1 MDRKEFLRRVLIIDL
16 LAIATLLSIYLVVV
30 LRGFLLDLL
39 ISTIFAIVLHPIV
52 SFMVRHKI
60 RRSIAVVVVVIVG
73 LATLTELVY
82 VFTKPLYSAA
92 FTFAHQLPSLV
103 AQAQSGKGQLGSLI
117 TRFHIESFVST
128 NVSKITSAAGNVTGT
143 LLSAT
148 RTFLTGLTGVITI
161 ALLSVFI
168 LLEGPRVVH
177 STLGLLPK
185 QNKELLYRILERSE
199 KAVAGYVFGN
209 LATSVIAGIVVGATL
224 AILGVPFAL
233 LLSLWVAIVDLLP
246 LVGGLLAG
254 IPTVFIAFLHSP
266 IAGVVTL
273 IVFLTYQQIENH
285 ILNPVVMARTVK
297 LNPLW
302 ILISVLVG
310 TDLAGFTGALIG
322 IPVAAMIQVTSQELW
337 HRYSP
342 SRDVRA
348 PDEIDGDDQIPN
360 VTEPQ

>member
-1 MDRKEFLRRVLIIDL
+1 MDRKEFLRRILLIDAI
-16 LAIATLLSIYLVVV
+16 AIATIVSIYLVVV
-30 LRGFLLDLL
+30 LHGFLLDLL

-52 SFMVRHKI
+52 SFMVRHRI
-60 RRSIAVVVVVIVG
+60 RRSIAVVVVVLVG
-73 LATLTELVY
+73 LATLTALVY

-117 TRFHIESFVST
+117 TRFHVESFVST
-128 NVSKITSAAGNVTGT
+128 NVSKITSAAGNLTGT

-177 STLGLLPK
+177 SSLGLLPK
-185 QNKELLYRILERSE
+185 ESRELVYRILERSE

-209 LATSVIAGIVVGATL
+209 LATSVIAGVVVGATL
-224 AILGVPFAL
+224 SILGVPFAL

-266 IAGVVTL
+266 IAGIVTL

-285 ILNPVVMARTVK
+285 ILNPVVMARTVR

-310 TDLAGFTGALIG
+310 TDLASFTGALIG

-337 HRYSP
+337 HRYTA
-342 SRDVRA
+342 SRGKPDHESSDDDGA
-348 PDEIDGDDQIPN
+348 P
-360 VTEPQ
+360 TEVIEP